1 MNLSTDLID
10 IDIIFIEIPKTN
22 LNINTNIL
30 IGVCYRSPL
39 FSATD
44 FIERLYSILQKTTR
58 KKYIVYLCGDFNL
71 NTSDISH
78 AENCK

>member
-1 MNLSTDLID
+1 MSVLYMNLSTDLID

-44 FIERLYSILQKTTR
+44 FIEKLYNILQKQR
-58 KKYIVYLCGDFNL
+58 EKNILFIYVE
-71 NTSDISH
+71 TST
-78 AENCK
+78 